1 MRVDDVADAAIKH
14 FDIEP
19 MREWL
24 NGNHEEEDL
33 ADTVRTYTTGH
44 SPGGRGFNLLHLCVM
59 STPKHYGMGPYHTSI
74 DIIQR
79 LIALGANVHESDSRF
94 GLAPLHLCMRVEN
107 VGALLD
113 AGADINATDRDGL
126 TPLIIHARGG
136 DCRQDIVRLLVRRGA
151 DISLADNDGRDAMMN
166 AHGWGTRSFL
176 TDVVA
181 AGSWKAYLRAPRI
194 ELVRLRSLCAR
205 GRAPSSDS
213 FLQRLFGTP
222 GSSARSTRAAKRTS
236 NPLPNEVFW
245 HVLTYW
251 CTHRDLL

>member
-1 MRVDDVADAAIKH
+1 MRLRDTTWTLISEKNNG
-14 FDIEP
+14 P

-24 NGNHEEEDL
+24 NGSHDEEDP
-33 ADTVRTYTTGH
+33 ADAVRNFDGGPSGSGLLHIIVMFGT
-44 SPGGRGFNLLHLCVM
+44 SPGN
-59 STPKHYGMGPYHTSI
+59 S
-74 DIIQR
+74 DIIR
-79 LIALGANVHESDSRF
+79 RIVALGADVDQTGGTHGF
-94 GLAPLHLCMRVEN
+94 APLHVCDFLEDAA
-107 VGALLD
+107 ALLD
-113 AGADINATDRDGL
+113 AGADINARSLNGS
-126 TPLIIHARGG
+126 TPLIMYAQAGNRFH
-136 DCRQDIVRLLVRRGA
+136 DIVRLLVRRGA
-151 DISLADNDGRDAMMN
+151 DLSLVDNDGHDAMMF
-166 AHGWGTRSFL
+166 ASGKSLDFL

-236 NPLPNEVFW
+236 TPLPNEVFW

-251 CTHRDLL
+251 CTSRDLL